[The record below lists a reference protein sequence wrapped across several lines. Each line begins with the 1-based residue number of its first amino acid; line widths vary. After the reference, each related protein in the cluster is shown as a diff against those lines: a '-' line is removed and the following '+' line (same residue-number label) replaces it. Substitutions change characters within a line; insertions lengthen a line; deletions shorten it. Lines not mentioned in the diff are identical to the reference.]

1 MSIINI
7 YFTGKENSFV
17 SSILLYYL
25 IKFLK
30 NNKKFKLTHVVNT
43 TLKQKKISSVKSKII
58 LFIYFFF
65 NRKYFK
71 RLCVLDSIRSR
82 YKSLSQQAK
91 MNEILFNNFDDFP
104 KNKIKKKSILI
115 SCGGNTI
122 FKKKFLKKFDIC
134 INYHHA
140 GLPEFR
146 GSYSNG
152 LELYHNKLYAYFSW
166 HYINEKI
173 DRGHVFYKDKIKIK
187 KKAKHML
194 FYDKKKIILASKKL
208 KKTLLLAKASQK
220 HKFLPSK
227 KGHYYSIKYF
237 RNLFNNL
244 EQFSFAQIKKYSEIF
259 GGFFYK
265 GEFITRI
272 KKNNEGIILSD
283 CKIKICEVK
292 YLPIIVYRIF
302 RFFKL
307 INKSH

>member
-1 MSIINI
+1 MNIINI
-7 YFTGKENSFV
+7 YFTGNENSFI

-30 NNKKFKLTHVVNT
+30 NNKKFKLIHIVNT

-65 NRKYFK
+65 NKKYFK

-91 MNEILFNNFDDFP
+91 MNEILFNNFDDFS

-122 FKKKFLKKFDIC
+122 FKKNFLKKFDIC

-140 GLPEFR
+140 ELPEFR

-152 LELYHNKLYAYFSW
+152 LELYHNKLYTYFSW
-166 HYINEKI
+166 HYMNEKI

-187 KKAKHML
+187 KKIKHML
-194 FYDKKKIILASKKL
+194 FYDIKKIILASKKL
-208 KKTLLLAKASQK
+208 KKLCYWQK
-220 HKFLPSK
+220 VLKNTSFHLQK
-227 KGHYYSIKYF
+227 KV
-237 RNLFNNL
+237 
-244 EQFSFAQIKKYSEIF
+244 
-259 GGFFYK
+259 
-265 GEFITRI
+265 
-272 KKNNEGIILSD
+272 II
-283 CKIKICEVK
+283 IQ
-292 YLPIIVYRIF
+292 
-302 RFFKL
+302 
-307 INKSH
+307 